1 MEVTSIN
8 LRADCPATR
17 IPSGEQ
23 IELPAGSELII
34 TQALGGSVTVRDNG
48 GLYRIDAANLDAFE
62 PELATQ
68 LRQELRDTDL
78 SGQPFSEQQLWDS
91 LRQCFDPEIPVN
103 IVDLGLI
110 YDLHYEET
118 APERYDVSVKM
129 TLTAP
134 GCGMGPTIAQ
144 DAQMKLESLPAVERA
159 QVDIV
164 WDPQWTPQMISPEG
178 RKILGLE

>member
-1 MEVTSIN
+1 MEATTIN
-8 LRADCPATR
+8 LRTGCPATR

-23 IELPAGSELII
+23 ITLPEGSELFI
-34 TQALGGSVTVRDNG
+34 TQALGGSVTVRDQG
-48 GLYRIDAANLDAFE
+48 GLYRVDQAHLDAFG
-62 PELATQ
+62 PEVAAQ
-68 LRQELRDTDL
+68 LRDELQATDL

-110 YDLHYEET
+110 YDLHYEEIAT
-118 APERYDVSVKM
+118 GRYNVGVKM

-134 GCGMGPTIAQ
+134 GCGMGPTIAN
-144 DAQMKLESLPAVERA
+144 DAQSKLQSLPSVETA

-178 RKILGLE
+178 RKILGLG